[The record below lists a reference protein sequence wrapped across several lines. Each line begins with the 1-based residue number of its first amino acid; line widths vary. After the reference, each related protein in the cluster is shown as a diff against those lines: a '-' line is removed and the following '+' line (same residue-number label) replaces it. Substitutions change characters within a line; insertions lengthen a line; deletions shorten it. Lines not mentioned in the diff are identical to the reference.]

1 MGKLYNA
8 YIYFIIAIKI
18 LFIIFAVSD
27 TYIIHKGK
35 GKGNKKI
42 NPKVSEFISFWRQR
56 LEVIFT
62 LSMALLCII
71 LFSPLFHNKGIY
83 IDGITQFLLFV
94 YGIIV
99 FITAD
104 WSLFFKESKV
114 FKRASSVI

>member
-8 YIYFIIAIKI
+8 YIYFIIAVKI
-18 LFIIFAVSD
+18 LFILFAVLD
-27 TYIIHKGK
+27 TFVIR
-35 GKGNKKI
+35 KGNNHKPV
-42 NPKVSEFISFWRQR
+42 NPQVSEFVSFWKER
-56 LEVIFT
+56 LELVFI

-71 LFSPLFHNKGIY
+71 LFSPLFHSKGIY

-104 WSLFFKESKV
+104 WSLFFKESALFKKV
-114 FKRASSVI
+114 KSVI